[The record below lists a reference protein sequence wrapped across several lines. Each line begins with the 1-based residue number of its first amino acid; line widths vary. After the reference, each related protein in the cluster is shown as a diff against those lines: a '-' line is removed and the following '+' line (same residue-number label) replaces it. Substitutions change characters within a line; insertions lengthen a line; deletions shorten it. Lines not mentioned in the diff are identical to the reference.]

1 MSEGYGEGFGGILG
15 GNGEDLRGTLGGL
28 RGNRKGF
35 CRTEG

>member
-1 MSEGYGEGFGGILG
+1 MGRDLG
-15 GNGEDLRGTLGGL
+15 GFWGVMGRDLGGTLGGL